1 MAQRGLTQPVQC
13 GKYTLLPG
21 GHSGRGRL
29 RVPDIH
35 VGLRKKKPQ
44 TRRKHLK
51 TMESSNPTQKMMVND
66 FSESVLGGDCDFNLN
81 VLYISDSLNCEAQAV
96 SLGVDCALQ
105 ATLG

>member
-1 MAQRGLTQPVQC
+1 
-13 GKYTLLPG
+13 
-21 GHSGRGRL
+21 
-29 RVPDIH
+29 
-35 VGLRKKKPQ
+35 
-44 TRRKHLK
+44 
-51 TMESSNPTQKMMVND
+51 MESSNPTQKMMVND